1 MKRDDCGLTAQTIKA
16 GRDGNWSEALKA
28 HAASCETCR
37 MARWMGG
44 LARSIEA
51 RSGPLPDPELIWL
64 KASIRKRSQPPERAL
79 LPIRAAQWFGAGGL
93 GLLFAGNPGWLGN
106 LLGNSQE
113 IWRAGLAA
121 IVPDLSGVAA
131 LLAGPQTVL
140 WLLPAGFLLLL
151 LFAITAGEA

>member
-1 MKRDDCGLTAQTIKA
+1 MNNDDCGLTAQTIKA

-28 HAASCETCR
+28 HAASCEACR

-64 KASIRKRSQPPERAL
+64 KASIRKRAQPPERAL

-93 GLLFAGNPGWLGN
+93 GLLFAGNPGWLGSS
-106 LLGNSQE
+106 LGNSLE
-113 IWRAGLAA
+113 NGRASLAA
-121 IVPDLSGVAA
+121 IAPDLSGIAA

-140 WLLPAGFLLLL
+140 WLLPAGLLLLL
-151 LFAITAGEA
+151 LFAVTAGEA